1 MAKKTNN
8 PLFGAAKPTGSPR
21 IFISPSKPNEMEKEE
36 SDEPKEQKEG
46 GSNSYCID
54 ELLEAQ
60 LSIRMQH
67 WLTTSHAEHKA
78 LGKAYEGLDGL
89 IDTFV
94 ETLIGAKGRE
104 VLSGINSITVG
115 GDAMDILDDLEDTL
129 RNDIP
134 SDIGKEETAL
144 LNIRDEML
152 GLVQHTKYLLT
163 LK

>member
-1 MAKKTNN
+1 M
-8 PLFGAAKPTGSPR
+8 SC
-21 IFISPSKPNEMEKEE
+21 IEK
-36 SDEPKEQKEG
+36 
-46 GSNSYCID
+46 I
-54 ELLEAQ
+54 LEAQ

-67 WLTTSHAEHKA
+67 WLTTSYAQHKA

-94 ETLIGAKGRE
+94 ETFIGVKGRE
-104 VLSGINSITVG
+104 PLSKIKTIVI
-115 GDAMDILDDLEDTL
+115 DDDIEDVLDDLEDTL
-129 RNDIP
+129 RNEVPTDFSP
-134 SDIGKEETAL
+134 KETAL